1 MSVAAL
7 ALLPGTELLVAA
19 GRPRSGWT
27 TTRRCSRLRALARD
41 AGVADRVRFLGGVD
55 AERVPAL
62 LRSADVV
69 LCPADYEPF
78 GIVPLEA
85 MACGRPVVASAVGG
99 QLDTVAAPAT
109 GSWCRPATPRRWPRP
124 WRACSPT
131 RRDARPA
138 GWLPPPGARPLRVGS
153 GRRRHG
159 GGVLRG
165 PRQRAKP

>member
-1 MSVAAL
+1 M
-7 ALLPGTELLVAA
+7 
-19 GRPRSGWT
+19 R
-27 TTRRCSRLRALARD
+27 RLRAVARD

-99 QLDTVAAPAT
+99 QLDTVADPAT
-109 GSWCRPATPRRWPRP
+109 GLLVPPGDPEALAAAVASLLADPAGREACGVVAAAGCSADTGGRGSPPPRRRRTARSSTASRP
-124 WRACSPT
+124 
-131 RRDARPA
+131 
-138 GWLPPPGARPLRVGS
+138 
-153 GRRRHG
+153 
-159 GGVLRG
+159 
-165 PRQRAKP
+165 